1 MNTDHD
7 LTNDGTHCADGLGDY
22 TAACCYFQS
31 LIAPRYGV
39 SVLNNPYRVSI
50 TPSGTYPESVVSVTD
65 ENAYIAQKAAFLA
78 CYNWY
83 DCINPE
89 NIEL

>member
-1 MNTDHD
+1 LNTEHD
-7 LTNDGTHCADGLGDY
+7 LTTDGKHCADGLADY

-39 SVLNNPYRVSI
+39 SVLGNSYRVEVEQ
-50 TPSGTYPESVVSVTD
+50 TGTYPEGAVSVTD
-65 ENAYIAQKAAFLA
+65 GNAPTAQKAAFLA

-83 DCINPE
+83 ECVNPE
-89 NIEL
+89 DVEI